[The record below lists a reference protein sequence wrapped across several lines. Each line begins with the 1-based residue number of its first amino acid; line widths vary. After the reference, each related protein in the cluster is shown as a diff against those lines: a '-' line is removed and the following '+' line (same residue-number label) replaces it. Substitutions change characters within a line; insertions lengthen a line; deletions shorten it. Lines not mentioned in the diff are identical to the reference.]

1 MKMFGAGV
9 IEVWGSIHTIAYS
22 DPILRAKLHLK
33 YSSLYG
39 EFLELSV
46 TALKNP
52 LTNTIH
58 VINNLIKYLIAFFI
72 KVVKME
78 KPKKKKNS
86 NGLLDHS
93 QKAYKGI
100 RRMLYHKELVPG
112 QKIAYREL
120 AEQLNMSPTPIIQAL
135 KWLEF
140 QGFVRHE
147 PNRGYY
153 MEPFS
158 LQEIE
163 EIYELRE
170 LLEVSLLP
178 IAIEQLNEEGI
189 EHLKTAHEAHFSA
202 VREFYLKERLFK
214 NMEFHLA
221 LASLSNKRT
230 HMRILRNIFDLLLLK
245 YGGNYLPI
253 TSLQS
258 GDQEH
263 QAIFECVVSRNLKGA
278 QRILSQHI
286 ANVKMQVLE
295 SLRQML
301 EEEIEPEYSNVLFK
315 T

>member
-1 MKMFGAGV
+1 MKKSRG
-9 IEVWGSIHTIAYS
+9 
-22 DPILRAKLHLK
+22 D
-33 YSSLYG
+33 
-39 EFLELSV
+39 
-46 TALKNP
+46 
-52 LTNTIH
+52 
-58 VINNLIKYLIAFFI
+58 
-72 KVVKME
+72 
-78 KPKKKKNS
+78 KNS
-86 NGLLDHS
+86 KDLSDHT

-135 KWLEF
+135 HWLEF

-147 PNRGYY
+147 PNRGYH

-158 LQEIE
+158 LREVE

-170 LLEVSLLP
+170 LLEISLLP
-178 IAIEQLNEEGI
+178 IEIEQLNEEGRK
-189 EHLKTAHEAHFSA
+189 HLKAAHEAHLSA

-230 HMRILRNIFDLLLLK
+230 QMRILRNIFDLLLLK

-258 GDQEH
+258 ADQEH
-263 QAIFECVVSRNLKGA
+263 QEIFQCVVSRNVKGA
-278 QRILSQHI
+278 QTILARHI
-286 ANVKMQVLE
+286 SNVKMQVLE
-295 SLRQML
+295 SLRRML
-301 EEEIEPEYSNVLFK
+301 EEEVESE
-315 T
+315 